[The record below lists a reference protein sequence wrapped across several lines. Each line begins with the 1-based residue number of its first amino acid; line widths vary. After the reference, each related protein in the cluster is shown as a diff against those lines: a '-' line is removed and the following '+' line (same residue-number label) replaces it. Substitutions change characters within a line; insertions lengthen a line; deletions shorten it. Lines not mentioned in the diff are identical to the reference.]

1 MISYAANEL
10 KPDNQVMAGG
20 YIGFGGATAP
30 IKWTDIEVKK
40 EHIDRV
46 IGDFIKQNDAFADLI
61 VDVEREKYRVSMTQY
76 YSKYIG
82 KQWKEVVSELQT
94 HSKSW
99 DNYGLS
105 VCYLYILKQLK
116 LSDAALMQSY
126 KSYLE
131 EIILS
136 APSER
141 PTCEQTMTKLNE
153 LFGKVKKNEHKKQQ
167 KDLLINSRNPAV
179 QAEVKNNVWGSIKQQ
194 LIIDEKMKRQRQAVY
209 A

>member
-1 MISYAANEL
+1 M
-10 KPDNQVMAGG
+10 VGG
-20 YIGFGGATAP
+20 YIGFGGATEP
-30 IKWTDIEVKK
+30 MKWTDIEVKK

-61 VDVEREKYRVSMTQY
+61 VDVQREKYRASMTQY

-82 KQWKEVVSELQT
+82 KQWKEMVTELQT
-94 HSKSW
+94 HIKSW

-105 VCYLYILKQLK
+105 VCYLYIIKQLK
-116 LSDAALMQSY
+116 LSDAELLKSY

-131 EIILS
+131 EIVLS
-136 APSER
+136 PPSER

-153 LFGKVKKNEHKKQQ
+153 LFGKVKKNEQKKQQ
-167 KDLLINSRNPAV
+167 KDILIQSRNPAV
-179 QAEVKNNVWGSIKQQ
+179 QAEVKNNVWASIKHQ
-194 LIIDEKMKRQRQAVY
+194 LIIDEKMKEQRQAMY